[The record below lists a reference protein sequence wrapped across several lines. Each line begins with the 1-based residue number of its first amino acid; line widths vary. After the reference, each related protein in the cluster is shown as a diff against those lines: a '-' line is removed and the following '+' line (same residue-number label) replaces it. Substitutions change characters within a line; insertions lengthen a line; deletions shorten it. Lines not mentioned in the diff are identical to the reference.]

1 MPELSRFAG
10 IVIYLLFKD
19 TQHHNKPHVHVYYG
33 EYKASV
39 GIAENSLPAHCLESS

>member
-19 TQHHNKPHVHVYYG
+19 TQHHNKPHVLFTTENTRPPLVLT
-33 EYKASV
+33 
-39 GIAENSLPAHCLESS
+39 ENSLPAHCLESS

>member
-1 MPELSRFAG
+1 MLELSRFAG

-33 EYKASV
+33 E
-39 GIAENSLPAHCLESS
+39 